1 MFGRFSLCR
10 RRVSSGLSL
19 FLSQEGGGG
28 CDENLGKAGRVVN
41 AGICVSYGRESFF
54 SVRVSYEYSSRTIS
68 TIIAAIVFAR
78 QNAVSPSGPLGLLAP
93 PSFLPYC
100 PIACTLSPYLS
111 PQVTLKN
118 DMPRPLHVALSRKI
132 QRQPKTVLPVDSEV
146 CVPFPLLR
154 DEALRFW
161 RSPRALVGGDALKRA
176 LEEESKRNS
185 GRGWLDRTLAGGR
198 RGDKGEE
205 EKDAGEEV
213 SVDITPKMFDRTKK
227 VVERH
232 SKRYRLVDTLAPFR
246 FALSILCCLCL
257 SAPWLS
263 GG

>member
-1 MFGRFSLCR
+1 MECLDEAKRRLTLC
-10 RRVSSGLSL
+10 
-19 FLSQEGGGG
+19 
-28 CDENLGKAGRVVN
+28 
-41 AGICVSYGRESFF
+41 
-54 SVRVSYEYSSRTIS
+54 
-68 TIIAAIVFAR
+68 
-78 QNAVSPSGPLGLLAP
+78 GPLGLLAI
-93 PSFLPYC
+93 PSPLTYDVHP
-100 PIACTLSPYLS
+100 SPYLS
-111 PQVTLKN
+111 LQVTLKN
-118 DMPRPLHVALSRKI
+118 DMPRPLHVALSRKD

-185 GRGWLDRTLAGGR
+185 GLGWLDQTSTGGR
-198 RGDKGEE
+198 RGDEEEE

-232 SKRYRLVDTLAPFR
+232 STRYRLVDAY
-246 FALSILCCLCL
+246 S
-257 SAPWLS
+257 
-263 GG
+263 